1 MNKDIELIE
10 KKNLNNI
17 EEKIDDIHKKL
28 YLFNKK
34 NNNFCCS
41 HNSFE
46 NNIIDVINILVFKK
60 DELYKKKILLNR
72 YVELIKTYKK
82 RRRITGIS
90 YYSLKVVNQICS
102 ILTPA
107 ILSIQH
113 FGGEDIMNNPLYW
126 ASWII
131 SIIVGLITNFIAM
144 FDLDKIYFSTSITLA
159 QLKIEGWEYFELSG
173 KYSENDYFGNE
184 PSHDNKFRL
193 FFNEIEKIKKTHIKS
208 VYKPNN
214 KNNNNN
220 NNNNNNIDTNNE
232 IISIINDN
240 DSESKISLQRENSL
254 HIVDLNII
262 KDIFN
267 YYLLDLFINN
277 TNYKFN
283 LDDENYI
290 NKKNQKD
297 KLFDS
302 LENNKNYIKSKNKKL
317 YYIILEK
324 INFIIIK
331 CKNYD
336 KNNLKVLNDKNTDF
350 EKINNDRYEY
360 IQQLIDNIID
370 YIQDTFDFIN

>member
-1 MNKDIELIE
+1 MNNNIELIE
-10 KKNLNNI
+10 KNNINI
-17 EEKIDDIHKKL
+17 EEEIINIHKKL
-28 YLFNKK
+28 DIVTKK
-34 NNNFCCS
+34 NNCSFCYS
-41 HNSFE
+41 NSFE
-46 NNIIDVINILVFKK
+46 NNIIDVINILEFKK
-60 DELYKKKILLNR
+60 NELYKRKILLNR

-82 RRRITGIS
+82 RRYIAGLFF
-90 YYSLKVVNQICS
+90 YLLKVINQICS

-113 FGGEDIMNNPLYW
+113 FGGEDIINNPLYW

-184 PSHDNKFRL
+184 ATHDNKFIL

-283 LDDENYI
+283 LDDENFI

-336 KNNLKVLNDKNTDF
+336 KNNLKVLNDKNIDF

>member
-1 MNKDIELIE
+1 MNNNIELIE
-10 KKNLNNI
+10 KNNINI
-17 EEKIDDIHKKL
+17 EEEIINIHKKL
-28 YLFNKK
+28 DIVTKK
-34 NNNFCCS
+34 NNCSFCYS
-41 HNSFE
+41 NSFE
-46 NNIIDVINILVFKK
+46 NNIIDVINILEFKK
-60 DELYKKKILLNR
+60 NELYKRKILLNR

-82 RRRITGIS
+82 RRYIAGLFF
-90 YYSLKVVNQICS
+90 YLLKVINQICS

-113 FGGEDIMNNPLYW
+113 FGGEDIINNPLYW

-184 PSHDNKFRL
+184 ATHDNKFIL

-240 DSESKISLQRENSL
+240 DSESKSSLQRENSL

-262 KDIFN
+262 SDIFN
-267 YYLLDLFINN
+267 YYLLDIYLNN
-277 TNYKFN
+277 PNYKFDLN
-283 LDDENYI
+283 NKDYIKNKNDIEKYFKSLD
-290 NKKNQKD
+290 
-297 KLFDS
+297 
-302 LENNKNYIKSKNKKL
+302 NNKNYIKNKNKKL

-324 INFIIIK
+324 IDILINK
-331 CKNYD
+331 CKMYD
-336 KNNLKVLNDKNTDF
+336 NNKLIKINN
-350 EKINNDRYEY
+350 ENINKINNDRYEY
-360 IQQLIDNIID
+360 IQQNIDNIID
-370 YIQDTFDFIN
+370 YIKDIFDFTN